1 MTFRIYLYLL
11 LLFSVMVSG
20 CQINNFAAKSL
31 EYQAILALDDEQL
44 CSIAL
49 TKNQVWEQNRTFER
63 HVKEAKRRGLN
74 CGVNEVPD
82 TQIAAK
88 TKIREQLAAEGL
100 ESDLP
105 QCSSS
110 DFFHNCLAITVFE
123 NGDKYIGEWKNHQYD
138 GNGIYIYSNGE
149 KYVGEF
155 KKNKS
160 DGYGTY
166 NYKNGD
172 LYVGE
177 FRDEVKHGTGVY
189 TFGPKSKFAGDKYIG
204 DFKYDKYHGE
214 GVYSFADGT
223 KDVGEFRNG
232 TLNGF
237 AISYFADGT
246 INKEGIWK
254 DDKFQ
259 YVQKKTSNEG
269 NVDSEI
275 FSKPSNS
282 VPSCPLTAAQREAD
296 RLKEVKTL
304 EENKSRSSEH
314 QQ

>member
-1 MTFRIYLYLL
+1 ML
-11 LLFSVMVSG
+11 SG
-20 CQINNFAAKSL
+20 CQIKNTTRPVPKLMGNYDLCNMAVVEGKWDTR
-31 EYQAILALDDEQL
+31 LDWMDY
-44 CSIAL
+44 
-49 TKNQVWEQNRTFER
+49 
-63 HVKEAKRRGLN
+63 VKEAQRRGLS
-74 CGVNEVPD
+74 CGVNEVPE
-82 TQIAAK
+82 TKIAAK
-88 TKIREQLAAEGL
+88 TKIREQLAMEGL

-105 QCSSS
+105 PCSSS
-110 DFFHNCLAITVFE
+110 DFFHNCLASTVFE
-123 NGDKYIGEWKNHQYD
+123 NGDKYIGEWKNHEYD

-214 GVYSFADGT
+214 VYSFADGT

-232 TLNGF
+232 ALNGF

-254 DDKFQ
+254 NDKFQ
-259 YVQKKTSNEG
+259 YAQKKTSNEG

-282 VPSCPLTAAQREAD
+282 VTPLHLLQLSAK
-296 RLKEVKTL
+296 LM
-304 EENKSRSSEH
+304 NSERN
-314 QQ
+314 